1 LPAVDTGA
9 SEIVLQSGT
18 PVAFVRPGGDDPQ
31 RVVLVL
37 SREQAANPGP
47 AAQLAAAMLAR
58 LHASGLG
65 ALVVAGADVADRLL
79 AMLGGAPVERA
90 EPTSWPA
97 DHAGPADVVI
107 IPGGQNG
114 VAAASR
120 AAARAEA
127 KGATVVAVA
136 DRDAL
141 SIASTAAE
149 GLGVV
154 SG

>member
-1 LPAVDTGA
+1 
-9 SEIVLQSGT
+9 
-18 PVAFVRPGGDDPQ
+18 
-31 RVVLVL
+31 VLVL
-37 SREQAANPGP
+37 SREQASNPGP
-47 AAQLAAAMLAR
+47 AAQLASAMLAR
-58 LHASGLG
+58 LRASGLD
-65 ALVVAGADVADRLL
+65 ALVVAGADVADRLTTV
-79 AMLGGAPVERA
+79 LGGAPVERA

-97 DHAGPADVVI
+97 DNARPEDVVV
-107 IPGGQNG
+107 IPGGRNG

-154 SG
+154 TG